1 MMDPTI
7 YLSVFGVALVTAV
20 FWGGY
25 KLGAIETRV
34 KVHEQLIVHEG
45 ARALFVPRAEIDNRL
60 KGMAN
65 DIKEIK
71 NDVRIIKNGKS

>member
-1 MMDPTI
+1 MDPTI
-7 YLSVFGVALVTAV
+7 YVSVFGVALVTAV

-34 KVHEQLIVHEG
+34 KVHEQLVVHEG
-45 ARALFVPRAEIDNRL
+45 ARRIFVPRTEIDNRL
-60 KGMAN
+60 ESMAK

-71 NDVRIIKNGKS
+71 GDVKTIKNGK

>member
-1 MMDPTI
+1 MDPTI
-7 YLSVFGVALVTAV
+7 YISVFGAIAATGI

-34 KVHEQLIVHEG
+34 KAHEQLTVHEG
-45 ARALFVPRAEIDNRL
+45 ARKIFVPRTEIDNRL
-60 KGMAN
+60 DSMAK

-71 NDVRIIKNGKS
+71 EDVKTIKNGK